1 MRARRDYHASAGQR
15 GRTSARWRGGAVVV
29 IAAAA
34 LSLTA
39 GTLPASAAGGYPVT
53 ATIKVGIEPSGTAV
67 DTATGTVYVTTATA
81 NTVSVIS
88 AARRAP
94 VTTVISSRNP
104 SPSGQEVWF
113 TATVSP
119 ADGGTMTFSH
129 GSTALCRAV
138 PLTRVSGRKYSATC
152 TTTALPAGR
161 DTITAVY
168 PGDASYAAS
177 AGTLTQTVTSAR
189 SR

>member
-1 MRARRDYHASAGQR
+1 
-15 GRTSARWRGGAVVV
+15 
-29 IAAAA
+29 
-34 LSLTA
+34 
-39 GTLPASAAGGYPVT
+39 VT
-53 ATIKVGIEPSGTAV
+53 ATIKVGTSAYGVAV
-67 DTATGTVYVTTATA
+67 DPSTHTAYVT
-81 NTVSVIS
+81 NYGNDTVSVIS

-94 VTTVISSRNP
+94 VTAVISSRNP